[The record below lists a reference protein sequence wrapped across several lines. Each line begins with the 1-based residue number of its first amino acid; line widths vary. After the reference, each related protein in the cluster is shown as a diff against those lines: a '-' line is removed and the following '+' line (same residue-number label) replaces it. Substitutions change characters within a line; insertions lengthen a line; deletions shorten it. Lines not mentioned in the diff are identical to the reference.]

1 MDEVGQLQAELD
13 EALITQ
19 RSLKAE
25 TQSLSLELLDLRAD
39 GLLLR
44 TVVATLWG
52 KASPEARGHVELLLN
67 SHSDPIQPVRQCL
80 TAPQGPEPLISGAT
94 RPIANLAAGYKLVRK
109 CEI

>member
-1 MDEVGQLQAELD
+1 MDEVGRLQAELD

-25 TQSLSLELLDLRAD
+25 TQILSLELLDLRAD

-67 SHSDPIQPVRQCL
+67 DPAKVILSSPLDSDSLHLRDRGRLFQEQLDQLPI
-80 TAPQGPEPLISGAT
+80 
-94 RPIANLAAGYKLVRK
+94 
-109 CEI
+109 